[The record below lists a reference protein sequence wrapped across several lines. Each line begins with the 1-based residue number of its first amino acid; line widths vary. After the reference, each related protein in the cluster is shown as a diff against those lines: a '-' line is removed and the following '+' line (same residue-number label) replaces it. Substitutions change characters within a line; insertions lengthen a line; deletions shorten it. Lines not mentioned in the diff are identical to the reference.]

1 MYFGFDV
8 FIFDDELY
16 MLGETLYLCFYVYCS
31 YLCSCLTLWYIGF
44 DLYYEVIHG
53 ICLFILCFVK
63 TRSLFW
69 FTYIFHTCVYVLFNV
84 SGIYRL
90 IQSWLLS
97 TFANN
102 R

>member
-8 FIFDDELY
+8 FILDIEVY
-16 MLGETLYLCFYVYCS
+16 MLGGDTVFMF
-31 YLCSCLTLWYIGF
+31 LCSCFTWWYNGF
-44 DLYYEVIHG
+44 DLYYKVIHG

-63 TRSLFW
+63 IRNLFW
-69 FTYIFHTCVYVLFNV
+69 FTCIFHKCIYVLFSV
-84 SGIYRL
+84 SRIYIL

-97 TFANN
+97 TFATN